1 MHARSSGSSSSSKLP
16 HSGDQGLLSDPYCLR
31 VDFNEFLR
39 TVGSGVVSVTRWI
52 GRQMQ
57 TQMVHAVGG
66 PARARVIFLFGAVL
80 ALASADAATIGAVAG
95 QLQPD
100 LHIDNTEVGLLNSV
114 TLLAGAVA
122 VLPVGFL
129 VDRYKRV
136 PMLSFSIFMWSAAM
150 VWSGIA
156 GSYGHLLLAR
166 VALGAV
172 TATAGPAIASLTGD
186 YFPARER
193 GRVYGYILGGE
204 VAGTAV
210 GFIVS
215 GSIAAALSWRFAF
228 FAIAIPGFFLA
239 RALLRTVPEPSRG
252 GGSRLQRGALHLFEE
267 HGEPAD
273 PDLEDPDVREDELAH
288 QKVQE
293 HGIEPDPDLIL
304 DEDPGTMPLKRAVRY
319 VLRIP
324 TNVTLI
330 IGSAL
335 GYFFLAGLSTFA
347 VVFVRG
353 HYHVSQATA
362 TLVLGLLVIGSLI
375 GVLVS
380 GRLTDWMLR
389 RGFLNA
395 RMWVPGVCYI
405 AAAVL
410 LVPGLLGKSLFPA
423 IWFDIGGAAL
433 ISAANPPLDA
443 GRLDIIVSGLWGR
456 AESVRTLLRTVA
468 QALAPLL
475 FGAVAD
481 LVAGITP
488 SQAPIGTKTGG
499 VSHATAR
506 GLQVSFLL
514 MLIPLAAAGVI
525 LLRGRHHYPR
535 DVATAAAS
543 EARVRSG
550 PSEAET
556 VRQAET

>member
-1 MHARSSGSSSSSKLP
+1 M
-16 HSGDQGLLSDPYCLR
+16 
-31 VDFNEFLR
+31 DFNEFLR
-39 TVGSGVVSVTRWI
+39 TMGSGILSLTRWI
-52 GRQMQ
+52 GRRMQ
-57 TQMVHAVGG
+57 AQMVHAVGG

-95 QLQPD
+95 ELQPA
-100 LHIDNTEVGLLNSV
+100 LGIDNTEVGLLNSV
-114 TLLAGAVA
+114 TLLAGALA

-129 VDRYKRV
+129 VDRVNRIK
-136 PMLSFSIFMWSAAM
+136 MLAFSIFLWSVASF
-150 VWSGIA
+150 WSGLV
-156 GSYGHLLLAR
+156 GSYGNLLLAR

-193 GRVYGYILGGE
+193 GHVYGYILGGE

-215 GSIAAALSWRFAF
+215 GSISAALSWRFAF

-239 RALLRTVPEPSRG
+239 RTLLRTVPEPKRG
-252 GGSRLQRGALHLFEE
+252 GASRLQPGALHLFEE
-267 HGEPAD
+267 HGHAAD
-273 PDLEDPDVREDELAH
+273 ADLRAEEEREDELAH
-288 QKVQE
+288 RKVQE
-293 HGIEPDPDLIL
+293 HGIEPDPELVL
-304 DEDPGTMPLKRAVRY
+304 TRDPAAMSLKQAVRY

-324 TNVTLI
+324 TNITLI
-330 IGSAL
+330 VSSAL

-389 RGFLNA
+389 RGYLTA
-395 RMWVPGVCYI
+395 RMWVPGVCYV
-405 AAAVL
+405 AAAVIL
-410 LVPGLLGKSLFPA
+410 IPGLLGHRLFPSA
-423 IWFDIGGAAL
+423 WFDIAGAAL

-468 QALAPLL
+468 QAIAPLL
-475 FGAVAD
+475 FGAIAD
-481 LVAGITP
+481 LVAGFTP

-499 VSHATAR
+499 VSQATAR
-506 GLQVSFLL
+506 GLEVSFLV
-514 MLIPLAAAGVI
+514 MLIPLAAAGYI
-525 LLRGRHHYPR
+525 LLRGRHSYPR

-543 EARVRSG
+543 EARVRERGAATTEVGTPTRRSYTPQRADRG
-550 PSEAET
+550 ARGGGHPPA
-556 VRQAET
+556 